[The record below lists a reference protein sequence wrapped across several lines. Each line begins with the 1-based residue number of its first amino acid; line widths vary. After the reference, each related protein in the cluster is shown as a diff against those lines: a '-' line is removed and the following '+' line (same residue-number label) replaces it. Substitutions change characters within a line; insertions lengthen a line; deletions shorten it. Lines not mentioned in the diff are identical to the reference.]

1 MLITLDIEKDLRI
14 DMTKIKEKIKDWTSD
29 KWHLTHNWRAGTG
42 KFLKRIMNRKIRHQ
56 KIKEEEY
63 YD

>member
-1 MLITLDIEKDLRI
+1 
-14 DMTKIKEKIKDWTSD
+14 MTKIKEKIKDWTSD